1 MEKLQYIND
10 NEQLGVKYDWKKIFK
25 EYEKLKCPKDVYNPL
40 FALKQG
46 CSYNVAI
53 SERSTGKTTNW
64 VLLGLVMNKLYGTII
79 QYIRQSENMIMPKN
93 IGKMMSVINQFGYVK
108 KLTDGKYDA
117 LEYKAR
123 CWYYIKY
130 DAGGG
135 VAEKS
140 DTVMFCLD
148 LDHNEFYKS
157 SYNAPLG
164 DLIIFDEFISQRYRP
179 NEFVT
184 FCDLVKTIIRERL
197 SPVVVMLAN
206 TTDRYNTYFQ
216 ELDIQQELLG
226 LKIGQHFKKDVGGS
240 TSVFC
245 ELVGSKNEQRAF
257 QNSKFFKFKNPR
269 LASITGGD
277 WAIDSYP
284 HIIKEDSEKLF
295 DGRVIRFNS
304 ALVGL
309 EVCKNERLGLFVRAH
324 RVSKTYDDTII
335 YTLENINDVNERFR
349 FGWSH
354 VDAVLWEL
362 FDRNKWFYS
371 TNEVG
376 NIVASYVR
384 QARQLA

>member
-1 MEKLQYIND
+1 MTTKWIND
-10 NEQLGVKYDWKKIFK
+10 NEQLGLAYDWKAIFK
-25 EYEKLKCPKDVYNPL
+25 EYERLKCPKDVYNPL

-64 VLLGLVMNKLYGTII
+64 VLLGLCMNKLYGTII

-93 IGKMMSVINQFGYVK
+93 IGTMMSVINKFGYVK
-108 KLTDGKYDA
+108 KLTDGRFDM
-117 LEYKAR
+117 LQYKAR
-123 CWYYIKY
+123 NWFYVKL
-130 DAGGG
+130 DELGN
-135 VAEKS
+135 VVEKS
-140 DTVMFCLD
+140 DPVMFCLD
-148 LDHNEFYKS
+148 LDHNEYYKS
-157 SYNAPLG
+157 SYVAPLG
-164 DLIIFDEFISQRYRP
+164 DLIIFDEFVSKSYKP

-226 LKIGQHFKKDVGGS
+226 LKIGDHFKKDVGGS
-240 TSVFC
+240 TSIFV
-245 ELVGSKNEQRAF
+245 ELVGSKNEARAF

-284 HIIKEDSEKLF
+284 HIEREDCDVLLKGF
-295 DGRVIRFNS
+295 VIRYNS
-304 ALVGL
+304 ALIGL
-309 EVCKNERLGLFVRAH
+309 ELCKNDRLGLFVKAH
-324 RVSKTYDDTII
+324 RITKTYPEYLI
-335 YTLENINDVNERFR
+335 YTIEVIRDKNERYR
-349 FGWSH
+349 FGH
-354 VDAVLWEL
+354 TNADAILWRL
-362 FDRNKWFYS
+362 YDRNKWYYS

-376 NIVASYVR
+376 NIVASYVK
-384 QARQLA
+384 QAGQLG